1 MGNYLWHVYVCNIW
15 LNMNIHDSEIVF
27 KIIKHVSGTME
38 NHACKQIDV
47 FYWLLNVNIADSET
61 VYFCISEMAF

>member
-1 MGNYLWHVYVCNIW
+1 
-15 LNMNIHDSEIVF
+15 MNIHDSEIVF